1 MKRPMK
7 KPMIL
12 AACLLLC
19 SCFLLLST
27 DAYAEEASTHER
39 HWRGPISIAEVQL
52 QSEQR
57 FVEADIDGDGM
68 ITAAEFDEAKME
80 RPRGPIGRSLHRR
93 QRDNLRHGDDMEAEI
108 FTEMDTDGSG
118 ELSAEEFS
126 EQNRHAARMVVMK
139 RQMFST
145 LDENDDN
152 VITRDEFDARTKHL
166 KELDTDGNGEVTRE
180 ELRGHFPGHS
190 AAGFPAHSQKA
201 S

>member
-1 MKRPMK
+1 MEKL
-7 KPMIL
+7 MII
-12 AACLLLC
+12 AACLLPC
-19 SCFLLLST
+19 SSLLLLST
-27 DAYAEEASTHER
+27 NAYSEESSRHER
-39 HWRGPISIAEVQL
+39 HWRDPISIAEVQL

-68 ITAAEFDEAKME
+68 ITAAEFDEAQLE
-80 RPRGPIGRSLHRR
+80 RSRGPMGRNLHRR
-93 QRDNLRHGDDMEAEI
+93 HRGNLRHGGDMEAEI

-118 ELSAEEFS
+118 ELSADEFS
-126 EQNRHAARMVVMK
+126 EENRHAARMVVMK

-166 KELDTDGNGEVTRE
+166 TELDTDGNGEVTRE

-190 AAGFPAHSQKA
+190 AAAFPARSQKA